1 MRALLL
7 LLLLAVLALP
17 ACGSGQPAD
26 DPAPPPPPAAR
37 PAGPGISVQEALA
50 SKLNVPLLVRGYIV
64 AAGGGI
70 RLCDALAESYPP
82 QCGVASLVV
91 EGVAL
96 DELPALTSAVGVTWS
111 EREVEL
117 LGRVADGVL
126 LVEGTASA

>member
-1 MRALLL
+1 MRSLLL
-7 LLLLAVLALP
+7 LLSLAVLVLP

-26 DPAPPPPPAAR
+26 DPAPPPPAAR
-37 PAGPGISVQEALA
+37 AAGPGISVQEALA
-50 SKLNVPLLVRGYIV
+50 SKLDVPLLVRGYVV
-64 AAGGGI
+64 AAGGEI

-96 DELPALTSAVGVTWS
+96 DELPALTSAEGVTWS
-111 EREVEL
+111 ERELEL
-117 LGRVADGVL
+117 LGRVEDGVL